1 MDWKRHRG
9 LAVAL
14 AVVAAIGVFAARR
27 TSVEPQATVPPA
39 VVGAQA
45 AQAALMALPEVAEWT
60 RDAGAQGRIAAVALE
75 GDTKTVDGR
84 AYRPWRVQR
93 EQEGAAREGATRE
106 SAARALQDFYVTDD
120 GTRILV
126 AHGAT
131 GRTLTLDEWRVK
143 REAARAA
150 DSKLKPLPPLPPVSG

>member
-39 VVGAQA
+39 ADSAQA
-45 AQAALMALPEVAEWT
+45 AQAALMALPEVSQWAVE
-60 RDAGAQGRIAAVALE
+60 AGAKGRIAAVALR

-84 AYRPWRVQR
+84 TYRPWRVQR
-93 EQEGAAREGATRE
+93 EQDG
-106 SAARALQDFYVTDD
+106 AARALQDFYVTED

-126 AHGAT
+126 AYGAA
-131 GRTLTLDEWRVK
+131 GRALTLDEWRVK
-143 REAARAA
+143 REAARA
-150 DSKLKPLPPLPPVSG
+150 SESRLKPLPKVPPVSG